1 MAADVTAGFVELYS
15 QDTAAINK
23 QNIVDK
29 SPESVTDDVENQNGH
44 DIIEYEMKEYLQQR
58 LAINIIQPDKRSKE
72 KPKIANSDADM
83 VVDIVQL
90 DQTVIEKKE
99 LIALTKNLG
108 SLNMTYIY
116 LIITT

>member
-29 SPESVTDDVENQNGH
+29 SPESVTDNVENENGH
-44 DIIEYEMKEYLQQR
+44 DIIEYEMKEYLQQI
-58 LAINIIQPDKRSKE
+58 LVIKIIQPDKRGKE
-72 KPKIANSDADM
+72 EPKIKNLDADM

-90 DQTVIEKKE
+90 DQTIIEKK
-99 LIALTKNLG
+99 G
-108 SLNMTYIY
+108 
-116 LIITT
+116 